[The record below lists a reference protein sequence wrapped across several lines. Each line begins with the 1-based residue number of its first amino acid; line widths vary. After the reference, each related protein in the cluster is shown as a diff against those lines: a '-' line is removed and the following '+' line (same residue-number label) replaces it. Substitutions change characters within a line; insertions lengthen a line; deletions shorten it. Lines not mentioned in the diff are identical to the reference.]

1 MAKKKSAKQFQNVHV
16 IINPASGKDEP
27 ILNPINDVFGQHDIP
42 WEAHITHHS
51 GDATRLTR
59 EALKAGA
66 DLIVSYGGDGTL
78 MEVVNGMVGR
88 GVPLG
93 ILSGG
98 TSNSVGTELGIP
110 GDLRQGLQVI
120 VEAPKRRQLDVGR
133 CGDLYFMLRAFVGL
147 PDDYLPDRNMKD
159 SIGFLAYPISAVRYL
174 KERSPT
180 RFHLTVD
187 DFEFEEDGILCLVS
201 NIGYS
206 NSVRLQDMFERVF
219 LDVEVHKGEEPPDTT
234 ILDSISPE
242 DGLLDVFLVTETQT
256 ILQSLSS
263 LAIRDKDSALATV
276 HLFRGKRISISA
288 TPNQEINLD
297 GEEGGKTPTQ
307 IEVVPNAIEIIVP
320 E

>member
-1 MAKKKSAKQFQNVHV
+1 MAKQFQNVHV

-27 ILNPINDVFGQHDIP
+27 ILNPINDVFGQYDIP
-42 WEAHITHHS
+42 WEGHITHHP
-51 GDATRLTR
+51 GDATRLTM
-59 EALKAGA
+59 EALEAGA
-66 DLIVSYGGDGTL
+66 DLIASYGGDGTL
-78 MEVVNGMVGR
+78 MEVINGMVGQ

-110 GDLRQGLQVI
+110 TDLRQALQVI

-147 PDDYLPDRNMKD
+147 PEDYLPDRKMKD
-159 SIGFLAYPISAVRYL
+159 SIGFLAYPISAVRFL

-201 NIGYS
+201 NLGYS

-219 LDVEVHKGEEPPDTT
+219 LDVQVHKGEEAVDTT
-234 ILDSISPE
+234 ILNSISPE
-242 DGLLDVFLVTETQT
+242 DGLLDVFLVTEKQT

-263 LAIRDKDSALATV
+263 LVIRDKDSSLATV
-276 HLFRGKRISISA
+276 HLFQGKRISISA
-288 TPNQEINLD
+288 TPIQEINLD
-297 GEEGGKTPTQ
+297 GEGGGKTPTQ
-307 IEVVPNAIEIIVP
+307 IEVVPKAIEVIVP